1 MKNCIEVKE
10 LLSLYIDG
18 ELDKKT
24 SDEVKKHMRFCTE
37 CYEEMEDIKRVI
49 QLCRDCEDEELPVG
63 FKKQLHEKLASEAER
78 QHSSAA
84 RSRKITRLLGIGSSI
99 AALLIMAVIVK
110 DVWFNQNLTSKSESP
125 EAAIL
130 AGSGQTTIS
139 NFSEDQKAP
148 NSSPSDKIMDKNK
161 EAANNDSINSNYS
174 LKSFDANKKASSGM
188 QVSRS
193 EDEGLRTVLPAG
205 SYIKSTEAITFKCD
219 KPEDI
224 SVKLN
229 EWSFNNNTIAV
240 NTTENNALAAGVTEQ
255 NTLSFKVPGSK
266 YNEFKSLLKTSF
278 PNCEISFGTLSK
290 VDVTPQINAENTK
303 INELTSTMS
312 SSYMDSDDAARIK
325 ADIESSKTEVS
336 NMKNDSAYVFITI
349 NLIKKD

>member
-1 MKNCIEVKE
+1 MKNCVEVKE

-18 ELDKKT
+18 ELDERT

-37 CYEEMEDIKRVI
+37 CHEEMEDIKRVI
-49 QLCRDCEDEELPVG
+49 QACRDFEDEELPAG
-63 FKKQLHEKLASEAER
+63 FKEQLHTKLAAEAER
-78 QHSSAA
+78 QRSVAA
-84 RSRKITRLLGIGSSI
+84 RSRKINRIIGIGSSI

-110 DVWFNQNLTSKSESP
+110 DVWFNQNLTGKSAAP
-125 EAAIL
+125 ETVTAERSAQT
-130 AGSGQTTIS
+130 AEGSFS
-139 NFSEDQKAP
+139 NDQKAP
-148 NSSPSDKIMDKNK
+148 VSSPSVQSIDKNK
-161 EAANNDSINSNYS
+161 ESTLSDSVNSNYS
-174 LKSFDANKKASSGM
+174 LKSFDSSKKTSPDK

-205 SYIKSTEAITFKCD
+205 SYIKSTEAITLKCD

-229 EWSFNNNTIAV
+229 EWSFNNSTIAV
-240 NTTENNALAAGVTEQ
+240 NITENNALTAGVAEQ
-255 NTLSFKVPGSK
+255 NTLTFKVPGSK
-266 YNEFKSLLKTSF
+266 YNEFKSLLKASF

-349 NLIKKD
+349 NLIKD